1 MANIKSAK
9 KRIRQSEKRSRRNA
23 AVKSSVRTEAKKV
36 LKSLGEKAADGGSA
50 AAGAFAVF
58 VKKIDKAASKGV
70 VHWKTAARKK
80 SRLAKKINAAARKP
94 AGA

>member
-1 MANIKSAK
+1 M
-9 KRIRQSEKRSRRNA
+9 RQGEKRNRKNA
-23 AVKSSVRTEAKKV
+23 SLKASVRTEAKRV
-36 LKSLGEKAADGGSA
+36 LKSLEEKAAEGQKSA
-50 AAGAFAVF
+50 TDAFAVF

-80 SRLAKKINAAARKP
+80 SRLARKVNAAGRKP